1 MNHIRSNRPVAAIV
15 AAAAL
20 PLALE
25 FRYHEVMP
33 CEPSIPAFRPGDRA
47 RGR

>member
-1 MNHIRSNRPVAAIV
+1 VHHIPSNRREAAITAV
-15 AAAAL
+15 AAL

-33 CEPSIPAFRPGDRA
+33 CEPSIPAFRPGDRG